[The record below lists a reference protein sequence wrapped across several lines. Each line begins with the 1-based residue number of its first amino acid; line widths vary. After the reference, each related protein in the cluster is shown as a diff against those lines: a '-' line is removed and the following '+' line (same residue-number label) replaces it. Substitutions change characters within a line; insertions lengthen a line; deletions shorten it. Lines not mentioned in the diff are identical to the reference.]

1 MTRRCTPAGA
11 PSRACAVS
19 TLSRMAIDRRTKI
32 VATLGPASDSRERL
46 RALIEAG
53 VDAVRFNLSHGTHEE
68 HSQRAWLVREIA
80 AEVGRPVALIADLQG
95 PKLRIGELAEPVV
108 LHTGDQIRV
117 CAEEAATDGEL
128 PIAPAVIGDVLEPGH
143 EVLIDDGLVRLR
155 VDEVEGGRATCAVV
169 VGGLVSSHK
178 GVNLPGVPVPIP
190 SLTRKDVADLDW
202 AVETGVDFVALSFIR
217 SPADVRDLRA
227 LLTQAGSHAHVIAKI
242 EKAEAVDVLDDVL
255 AETDAVMV
263 ARGDLGVE
271 IGPALVPLVQ
281 KRIIH
286 KALERGKP
294 VITAT
299 QMLETM
305 VHSPE
310 PTRAEASDV
319 ANAILDGTSA
329 VMLSG
334 ETAVGEYPVEA
345 VAYMDRIARAVEPSL
360 DYRHELPEAH
370 ENPTI
375 GQAMSNAAC
384 DIAEALQ
391 AKAILV
397 PTFTGRTAN
406 AVARLRPR
414 RPIVALTH
422 VDWAMRQLA
431 LEWGVTP
438 LLISETAR
446 RRGALAPRG
455 RGGARR
461 RHRRERRQR
470 RDHRGN
476 RRQHPRHDERHQGRR
491 RPVAGRRTARPAG
504 ELGLDGCEEEAP
516 PAHRWT
522 DRPALVR
529 AGRARARRAPLLPA
543 AARLLR
549 RPLAAERPSSRPCGS
564 CRGSRPRSRS
574 GCGTRRR
581 TPLSPPRRGRSA
593 TSAPASTSSSSRTS
607 RSGGAGSMGSHAA
620 RRGHRR

>member
-1 MTRRCTPAGA
+1 MP
-11 PSRACAVS
+11 V
-19 TLSRMAIDRRTKI
+19 DRRTKI
-32 VATLGPASDSRERL
+32 VATLGPSSDSRERL
-46 RALIEAG
+46 RALIDAG
-53 VDAVRFNLSHGTHEE
+53 VDAVRFNLSHGKHEE
-68 HSQRAWLVREIA
+68 HSARAWLVREIA
-80 AEVGRPVALIADLQG
+80 AELGRPVALIADLQG
-95 PKLRIGELAEPVV
+95 PKLRIGELEEPVV
-108 LHTGDQIRV
+108 LHTGDEITV

-128 PIAPAVIGDVLEPGH
+128 PIAPAVISDVLEPGH
-143 EVLIDDGLVRLR
+143 DVLIDDGLVRLR
-155 VDEVEGGRATCAVV
+155 VDAVERGRARCAVV

-178 GVNLPGVPVPIP
+178 GVNLPGVPIPIP
-190 SLTRKDVADLDW
+190 SLTRKDIADLGW
-202 AVETGVDFVALSFIR
+202 ALETGVDFVALSFVR

-227 LLTQAGSHAHVIAKI
+227 LLEQAGSHAHVIAKI
-242 EKAEAVDVLDDVL
+242 EKAEAVDVLEEVL
-255 AETDAVMV
+255 EVTDAVMV

-271 IGPALVPLVQ
+271 IGPAVVPLVQ

-319 ANAILDGTSA
+319 ANAVLDGTSA

-360 DYRHELPEAH
+360 DYRHELPEAS

-384 DIAEALQ
+384 DLAEALQ

-397 PTFTGRTAN
+397 PTFTGRTAS

-438 LLISETAR
+438 VLITETGNVEDLWR
-446 RRGALAPRG
+446 LAV
-455 RGGARR
+455 
-461 RHRRERRQR
+461 
-470 RDHRGN
+470 D
-476 RRQHPRHDERHQGRR
+476 
-491 RPVAGRRTARPAG
+491 
-504 ELGLDGCEEEAP
+504 
-516 PAHRWT
+516 
-522 DRPALVR
+522 
-529 AGRARARRAPLLPA
+529 
-543 AARLLR
+543 AAREAGLLEPGDR
-549 RPLAAERPSSRPCGS
+549 VVITAGTAVNIPGS
-564 CRGSRPRSRS
+564 
-574 GCGTRRR
+574 TNVIKVDI
-581 TPLSPPRRGRSA
+581 A
-593 TSAPASTSSSSRTS
+593 
-607 RSGGAGSMGSHAA
+607 
-620 RRGHRR
+620 